1 MTQNHLLDKISDGCL
16 IAGYIIVALNLI
28 YIAVVAWAN
37 CYHRLRSQWKKWKD
51 GLG

>member
-1 MTQNHLLDKISDGCL
+1 MNLGQLLDKISDGCL

-37 CYHRLRSQWKKWKD
+37 YYHRLRNQWKKWRGVK
-51 GLG
+51 

>member
-1 MTQNHLLDKISDGCL
+1 MTLDQLSDGCL

-28 YIAVVAWAN
+28 YITVVAWAN
-37 CYHRLRSQWKKWKD
+37 CYHRLRSQRGNRKD